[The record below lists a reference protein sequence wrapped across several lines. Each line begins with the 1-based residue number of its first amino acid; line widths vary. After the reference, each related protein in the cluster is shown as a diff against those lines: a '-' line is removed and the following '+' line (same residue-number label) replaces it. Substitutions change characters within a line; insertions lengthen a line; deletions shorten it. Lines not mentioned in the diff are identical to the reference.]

1 MRGIARLAQELGVST
16 ATISRA
22 LNGNPNVNKDTRKM
36 VLEAAQRLGY
46 VANQAARSLAQG
58 VTRSVGF
65 TIEIDQQSST
75 STDFFFMG
83 VIEGVQTVMAEHDLD
98 LLVLP
103 CAKSQDHY
111 TYLER
116 FISRSAV
123 DGMILAET
131 RRIDRRIELL
141 QASGIP
147 FVTLGRS
154 DTGGGYSWIDLDF
167 EGVMATAID
176 RLVARGHRRI
186 AVTVPHGDAN
196 YGAIFERAYRENLAR
211 HGLAIDPD
219 LILETRRRED
229 DGDVVVDRIRD
240 LPSPATAVV
249 LFYEVTAIGIYR
261 RLRQRGLQP
270 GRDLAV
276 IGFRDEQSVRFLTP
290 SVTCFHLSLQEL
302 GMEAARA
309 LLKQMPLTAG
319 AFDKEPVQHCV
330 PMALVPGDSDASGPS
345 PSGIRGEVATSSL

>member
-58 VTRSVGF
+58 ITRSVGF

-83 VIEGVQTVMAEHDLD
+83 VIEGAQTVMAEHELD

-123 DGMILAET
+123 DGIILAET
-131 RRIDRRIELL
+131 RQNDKRIELL
-141 QASGIP
+141 QSSGIP

-154 DTGGGYSWIDLDF
+154 DTGNGYAWIDLDF
-167 EGVMATAID
+167 EGVMRTSID
-176 RLVARGHRRI
+176 RLVANGHRRI
-186 AVTVPHGDAN
+186 GVTVPLGQAN
-196 YGAIFERAYRENLAR
+196 YGAIFERAYRENLKR
-211 HGLAIDPD
+211 HGIEIDPA
-219 LILETRRRED
+219 LVLTTRHHED
-229 DGDVVVDRIRD
+229 DGAMVADALFDMDDR
-240 LPSPATAVV
+240 ATAIV
-249 LFYEVTAIGIYR
+249 LFHEVTAIGLYR
-261 RLRQRGLQP
+261 RLRERGLEP
-270 GRDLAV
+270 GRDLAI
-276 IGFRDEQSVRFLTP
+276 IGFRDEQSARFLSP
-290 SVTCFHLSLQEL
+290 SVTCFHLSLQDL
-302 GMEAARA
+302 GMAAARA
-309 LLKQMPLTAG
+309 LLAQMPLTAH
-319 AFDKEPVQHCV
+319 AFPKEPVQYCV
-330 PMALVPGDSDASGPS
+330 PMELVPGESDAGP
-345 PSGIRGEVATSSL
+345 PVRAGVRAKDVAPVS